1 MASWLAGAWIE
12 AEEVGATSGSCDKAR
27 RGK

>member
-1 MASWLAGAWIE
+1 MASWLTGAWLE
-12 AEEVGATSGSCDKAR
+12 AEEVGAVSGSCDKAR